1 MVVLYLAG
9 DPDFVAL
16 VQILL
21 EVDNFRNGSCV
32 QAMHDYFV
40 ANYEAYC
47 HISVSGKKYKFGHL
61 QSCTY
66 KAVNLLCIYGT
77 STLKLQCT
85 VIKGSKR

>member
-32 QAMHDYFV
+32 QAMHDFFV
-40 ANYEAYC
+40 ANYEASQDPPIVNGHDDVCKALEKRGFLIRTTLAGETAVY
-47 HISVSGKKYKFGHL
+47 ILPYKCFWE
-61 QSCTY
+61 
-66 KAVNLLCIYGT
+66 KV
-77 STLKLQCT
+77 
-85 VIKGSKR
+85 